1 MASRGMRLA
10 IVALA
15 VAAGAFGLAAALV
28 VPAGLPY
35 DEPAHW
41 SNVLYYAENLGPPVL
56 GEPGVTYQGQQ
67 APLSY
72 AIAAVVVRLAGDAD
86 AAFLAVRL
94 LGVAGAVALTLLI
107 GGILVRSIPNRP
119 AVIILG
125 TAFIAL
131 NPMFAVIAGSVQND
145 TWTLVWAFALLWA
158 ALPFMDASRTSP
170 RPWAWGLLFGA
181 LGSAA
186 ILTKLSIAPL
196 VVAVLAVLLLRRR
209 VVMALTAG
217 GVVLAACGWWIV
229 RNYLLY
235 GDLTGQA
242 GVERAG
248 YEFGQGALGP
258 LHLARSALTYL
269 FLPTEYLRNSIVAPW
284 WIDGIVVVLGL
295 AVAIGAVLLA
305 VRVRRRLHP
314 GFPAPARHRGR
325 RRRRRLAPSGD
336 VRLAR
341 RLPHRVRSAAARGI
355 GVRLRH
361 AGGPVAARGYLHRH
375 DARDAAARGRGL
387 GLGHRVRRTRP
398 PHALTDLRYWID
410 DREDR

>member
-1 MASRGMRLA
+1 MAARGTRLA
-10 IVALA
+10 IGALA
-15 VAAGAFGLAAALV
+15 VAAGAFGLAAAVV

-41 SNVLYYAENLGPPVL
+41 SNALYYAENLGPPVL
-56 GEPGVTYQGQQ
+56 GDPGVTYEGQQ
-67 APLSY
+67 TPLSY
-72 AIAAVVVRLAGDAD
+72 VIAAVVVRLAGDAG
-86 AAFLAVRL
+86 AAFVVVRL

-107 GGILVRSIPNRP
+107 GGILVRTIPNRP

-196 VVAVLAVLLLRRR
+196 VVAVLAILLLRRR
-209 VVMALTAG
+209 VVMALIAG

-295 AVAIGAVLLA
+295 AVASGAVLLA
-305 VRVRRRLHP
+305 ARVRRDCAP
-314 GFPAPARHRGR
+314 GALLLLVTVGAVAVAAWLLQGTFGWHVAFRTAYGVLPIVALAFGCVTQAVPSRRG
-325 RRRRRLAPSGD
+325 
-336 VRLAR
+336 
-341 RLPHRVRSAAARGI
+341 GI
-355 GVRLRH
+355 GI
-361 AGGPVAARGYLHRH
+361 
-375 DARDAAARGRGL
+375 
-387 GLGHRVRRTRP
+387 
-398 PHALTDLRYWID
+398 ALTLGMLLLVVAGWVSVTASA
-410 DREDR
+410 EPAHLTP

>member
-1 MASRGMRLA
+1 MITRGTRIAVVLLA
-10 IVALA
+10 A
-15 VAAGAFGLAAALV
+15 AAGALGLAAALL

-41 SNVLYYAENLGPPVL
+41 SNVLFYADRLALPVL

-67 APLSY
+67 APLYY
-72 AIAAVVVRLAGDAD
+72 AIAAAVVRLVGDAE

-94 LGVAGAVALTLLI
+94 LGVVGAVALTLMM

-119 AVIILG
+119 LVIVLG

-131 NPMFAVIAGSVQND
+131 NPMLAVIAGSVQND
-145 TWTLVWAFALLWA
+145 TWTLVWAFALVWS
-158 ALPFMDASRTSP
+158 ALPFVDPGRPSP
-170 RPWAWGLLFGA
+170 RPWAWGLLLGA

-186 ILTKLSIAPL
+186 ILTKMSMAPL
-196 VVAVLAVLLLRRR
+196 VVAVLAVLLVRRR

-229 RNYLLY
+229 RNFLLY

-258 LHLARSALTYL
+258 MHLARSALTYL
-269 FLPTEYLRNSIVAPW
+269 FLPTEYLRNSIEAPW

-295 AVAIGAVLLA
+295 AVVVGTVLLA
-305 VRVRRRLHP
+305 VRVRRDCAP
-314 GFPAPARHRGR
+314 GALLLLVTVGAVAIAAWLVQVTFGWHVAFRTAYGVLPLVALAFGCATQVVRSRRGGAVIAVVLGMLLLIVAGWVAVSASAEPAH
-325 RRRRRLAPSGD
+325 LAP
-336 VRLAR
+336 
-341 RLPHRVRSAAARGI
+341 
-355 GVRLRH
+355 
-361 AGGPVAARGYLHRH
+361 
-375 DARDAAARGRGL
+375 
-387 GLGHRVRRTRP
+387 
-398 PHALTDLRYWID
+398 
-410 DREDR
+410 

>member
-1 MASRGMRLA
+1 MVTRGTRTAVVLLA
-10 IVALA
+10 A
-15 VAAGAFGLAAALV
+15 AAGALSLAAALL

-41 SNVLYYAENLGPPVL
+41 SNVLFYADRLALPVL

-67 APLSY
+67 TPLYY
-72 AIAAVVVRLAGDAD
+72 AIAAAAVRLVGDAE

-94 LGVAGAVALTLLI
+94 LGVVGAVALTLLM

-119 AVIILG
+119 VVIVLG

-145 TWTLVWAFALLWA
+145 TWTLVWAFALVWS
-158 ALPFMDASRTSP
+158 ALPFVDPERPSG
-170 RPWAWGLLFGA
+170 RPWAWGLLLGA

-196 VVAVLAVLLLRRR
+196 VVAVLAVLLVRRR
-209 VVMALTAG
+209 VAMALTAG

-229 RNYLLY
+229 RNLLLY

-258 LHLARSALTYL
+258 MHLARSALTYL
-269 FLPTEYLRNSIVAPW
+269 FLPTEYLRNSIAAPW

-295 AVAIGAVLLA
+295 AVVVGAVLLV
-305 VRVRRRLHP
+305 VRVRRDC
-314 GFPAPARHRGR
+314 A
-325 RRRRRLAPSGD
+325 SGSL
-336 VRLAR
+336 VLLVTVGA
-341 RLPHRVRSAAARGI
+341 VA
-355 GVRLRH
+355 
-361 AGGPVAARGYLHRH
+361 VAAWLVQVTFGWHVAFRTAYGVLPLVALAFGCTTQVVHSRRGG
-375 DARDAAARGRGL
+375 AVIAVVL
-387 GLGHRVRRTRP
+387 GMLLLVVAGWVAVSASAEPAH
-398 PHALTDLRYWID
+398 LTP
-410 DREDR
+410 

>member
-1 MASRGMRLA
+1 MASRGTRLA

-15 VAAGAFGLAAALV
+15 VLAGAFGLVAALL

-41 SNVLYYAENLGPPVL
+41 SNVLYYAEHLRPPVL

-67 APLSY
+67 APLYY
-72 AIAAVVVRLAGDAD
+72 AIAGVVILLAGDAD

-94 LGVAGAVALTLLI
+94 FGVAGTVALTLLI

-145 TWTLVWAFALLWA
+145 TWTLVWAFALLWS
-158 ALPFMDASRTSP
+158 ALPFVDPSRTSP

-186 ILTKLSIAPL
+186 IITKLSIVPL
-196 VVAVLAVLLLRRR
+196 VVAVLAILLLRRR

-217 GVVLAACGWWIV
+217 GVVLVVCGWWIA

-248 YEFGQGALGP
+248 YQFGQGALGP

-269 FLPTEYLRNSIVAPW
+269 FLPTEYLRNSIAAPW
-284 WIDGIVVVLGL
+284 WIDGIVLVLGL
-295 AVAIGAVLLA
+295 AVALGAVLLA
-305 VRVRRRLHP
+305 VRVRRYCTP
-314 GFPAPARHRGR
+314 GSLLLLVTVGAVAVAAWLLQVTFGWHVAFRTAYGVLPLVALAFGCVAQA
-325 RRRRRLAPSGD
+325 APS
-336 VRLAR
+336 R
-341 RLPHRVRSAAARGI
+341 RGGFLIAVALGILLLVVAGWVAVTASAEPA
-355 GVRLRH
+355 H
-361 AGGPVAARGYLHRH
+361 
-375 DARDAAARGRGL
+375 
-387 GLGHRVRRTRP
+387 
-398 PHALTDLRYWID
+398 LTP
-410 DREDR
+410 

>member
-1 MASRGMRLA
+1 MASRGTRIA

-15 VAAGAFGLAAALV
+15 VAAGALGLTAALL

-41 SNVLYYAENLGPPVL
+41 SNVLYYAERLVLPVL
-56 GEPGVTYQGQQ
+56 GEPGVSYQGQQ
-67 APLSY
+67 TPLSY
-72 AIAAVVVRLAGDAD
+72 AIAAGVVRLVGDAD

-94 LGVAGAVALTLLI
+94 LGVAGSVAMTLLI
-107 GGILVRSIPNRP
+107 GAILVRSIPNRP

-125 TAFIAL
+125 TAYIAL

-170 RPWAWGLLFGA
+170 RPWAWGLVFGA

-196 VVAVLAVLLLRRR
+196 VVAVLAILLLRRR
-209 VVMALTAG
+209 VVIALIAG

-295 AVAIGAVLLA
+295 AVASGAVLLA
-305 VRVRRRLHP
+305 VRVRRDCAP
-314 GFPAPARHRGR
+314 GALLLLVAVG
-325 RRRRRLAPSGD
+325 A
-336 VRLAR
+336 VA
-341 RLPHRVRSAAARGI
+341 
-355 GVRLRH
+355 
-361 AGGPVAARGYLHRH
+361 VAAWLLQGTFGWHVAFRTAYGVLPIVALAFGCVTQAVPSRRGGV
-375 DARDAAARGRGL
+375 AI
-387 GLGHRVRRTRP
+387 
-398 PHALTDLRYWID
+398 ALTLGMLLLVVAAWVAVAASA
-410 DREDR
+410 EPAHLTP

>member
-1 MASRGMRLA
+1 MASRGTRLA

-15 VAAGAFGLAAALV
+15 VAAGSFGLAAALV

-67 APLSY
+67 APLYY
-72 AIAAVVVRLAGDAD
+72 AIAGVVVLLAGDAD

-94 LGVAGAVALTLLI
+94 FGVAGTVALTMLI

-196 VVAVLAVLLLRRR
+196 VVAVLAILLLRRR
-209 VVMALTAG
+209 VVMALIAG

-295 AVAIGAVLLA
+295 AVASGAVLLA
-305 VRVRRRLHP
+305 ARVRRDCAP
-314 GFPAPARHRGR
+314 GALLLLVTVGAVAVAAWLLQGTFGWHVAFRTAYGVLPIVALAFGCVTQAVPSRRG
-325 RRRRRLAPSGD
+325 
-336 VRLAR
+336 
-341 RLPHRVRSAAARGI
+341 GI
-355 GVRLRH
+355 GI
-361 AGGPVAARGYLHRH
+361 
-375 DARDAAARGRGL
+375 
-387 GLGHRVRRTRP
+387 
-398 PHALTDLRYWID
+398 ALTLGMLLLVVAGWVSVTASA
-410 DREDR
+410 EPAHLTP

>member
-1 MASRGMRLA
+1 MASRGTRLT

-15 VAAGAFGLAAALV
+15 VATGALGLAAALI

-41 SNVLYYAENLGPPVL
+41 SNVLSYAENLRPPVL

-67 APLSY
+67 APLFY
-72 AIAAVVVRLAGDAD
+72 AIAAGVVLLGGDAE
-86 AAFLAVRL
+86 ALFLAVRL
-94 LGVAGAVALTLLI
+94 LGVVGTVALTLLI

-145 TWTLVWAFALLWA
+145 TWSLVWAFALLWA
-158 ALPFMDASRTSP
+158 TLPFVDASRTSS

-181 LGSAA
+181 LASAA
-186 ILTKLSIAPL
+186 ILTKVSTATV

-217 GVVLAACGWWIV
+217 GVVLAACGWWIA

-295 AVAIGAVLLA
+295 AVVSGAVLLA
-305 VRVRRRLHP
+305 VRVRRDCAP
-314 GFPAPARHRGR
+314 GSLLLLVTVGAVAVVAWLVQVTFGWHVAFRTAYGVLPLVALAFGCVTQAVPSRRGGVVISLTLGMLLLVVAGWVALAASVEPAH
-325 RRRRRLAPSGD
+325 
-336 VRLAR
+336 
-341 RLPHRVRSAAARGI
+341 
-355 GVRLRH
+355 
-361 AGGPVAARGYLHRH
+361 
-375 DARDAAARGRGL
+375 
-387 GLGHRVRRTRP
+387 
-398 PHALTDLRYWID
+398 LTP
-410 DREDR
+410 